1 MSGIPSF
8 RSGFN
13 YTIVVANDV
22 ANVLAGEQRANGTAV
37 KPTKLDPHTN
47 GLLGLDRA
55 AYATPARG
63 YFGNLGRNVQP
74 GFGINNWDIGI
85 NKNFAIRR
93 LGEASR
99 LQIRAEWCNFFNHTQ
114 FNNPSATVNVTSNF
128 GLVNS
133 TRDPRILQV
142 AGKFYW

>member
-1 MSGIPSF
+1 
-8 RSGFN
+8 
-13 YTIVVANDV
+13 VVANDV
-22 ANVLAGEQRANGTAV
+22 ANVLAGEQRADGTGI
-37 KPTKLDPHTN
+37 KPSRLDPRTS
-47 GLLGLDRA
+47 GLLGFDRA

-63 YFGNLGRNVQP
+63 FFGNLGRNTQY
-74 GFGINNWDIGI
+74 GFGINNWDVGV
-85 NKNFAIRR
+85 NKNFAIRK
-93 LGEASR
+93 LGEGGR
-99 LQIRAEWCNFFNHTQ
+99 LQIRAEWFNFFNHTQ